1 MEDSQTEVRTDIK
14 KERCVNILTG
24 KKSSQA
30 KEVQKR
36 GYPREKGG
44 GGGGGLL
51 AFLIKKQT
59 GRGET
64 LMTNSIRGENNI
76 ATT

>member
-1 MEDSQTEVRTDIK
+1 MQQKVRVEDSQTEVRTDIK

-44 GGGGGLL
+44 GGGGRI
-51 AFLIKKQT
+51 ACFPYKKANWQ
-59 GRGET
+59 RRDI
-64 LMTNSIRGENNI
+64 NDK
-76 ATT
+76 